1 MKYKLI
7 STILMGVL
15 AAGLYVEAAALPER
29 TDVAGHV
36 TEAGD
41 TVEIR
46 DMVKAGDTAEMK
58 DTAETGAVAGTKDI
72 AETGAAAGTK
82 DTAET
87 GAAAGTKDTAETGN
101 MAETA
106 DLTDAEGPLP
116 CMAGGIWA
124 DLRPEEDVPAV
135 QPASEGESGPE
146 TGVTGAEGD
155 GTEPGSGAEG
165 DGTEPEEAG
174 PEGSTPGSEEEP
186 ENEYADLAIA
196 DVRSYVNVRS
206 GPDTG
211 SGIVGKIGSGAV
223 AQVLET
229 VPGEDGDWF
238 RVVSGNVEGYMKA
251 EYFLYGEAAAEV
263 IDNYVTRYAVVM
275 ASRLNV
281 RQEPNVETKRIGYID
296 KGEKVEILENLGDW
310 LQIRYTDSKTG
321 YVAAE
326 YVTVAEEFVYAKT
339 LEEIAAEQAA
349 RKALE
354 QRQNVSETQA
364 AEDTAVMVTPPS
376 GEYSTNEELRAEIV
390 AYAMQFL
397 GNRYVHGGQ
406 SLETGTDCSGFT
418 SLIYAQ
424 FGYSISR
431 TPAGQLSNAG
441 KSISY
446 SEVQPGDIICYGSRR
461 CTHVA
466 LYIGDGQIIHAANSR
481 KGVVTQR
488 ADYDNILGVKN
499 LIDP

>member
-29 TDVAGHV
+29 TNVAGHV

-41 TVEIR
+41 TAEIR
-46 DMVKAGDTAEMK
+46 DTVKAGDTAEMR
-58 DTAETGAVAGTKDI
+58 
-72 AETGAAAGTK
+72 

-124 DLRPEEDVPAV
+124 DLRPEEGVPAV

-146 TGVTGAEGD
+146 TGVT
-155 GTEPGSGAEG
+155 GAEG

-364 AEDTAVMVTPPS
+364 AEDTAVTVTPPS

>member
-7 STILMGVL
+7 STVLMGVL
-15 AAGLYVEAAALPER
+15 AAGLYVEAVTAP
-29 TDVAGHV
+29 AGMA
-36 TEAGD
+36 EAGY
-41 TVEIR
+41 TAE
-46 DMVKAGDTAEMK
+46 AEDTAGANDPGEAAYTAGVN
-58 DTAETGAVAGTKDI
+58 DTGEA
-72 AETGAAAGTK
+72 GAAAGVN
-82 DTAET
+82 DTP
-87 GAAAGTKDTAETGN
+87 AAGGLSGAE
-101 MAETA
+101 

-124 DLRPEEDVPAV
+124 DLWPEETMPTDSEAASGQEADPAG
-135 QPASEGESGPE
+135 SEGIVPE
-146 TGVTGAEGD
+146 AETGAESNASESGD
-155 GTEPGSGAEG
+155 A
-165 DGTEPEEAG
+165 GTEPE
-174 PEGSTPGSEEEP
+174 S
-186 ENEYADLAIA
+186 EYADLAIA
-196 DVRSYVNVRS
+196 ANVNSFVNVRS
-206 GPDTG
+206 GPSTDST
-211 SGIVGKIGSGAV
+211 IVGKIGSGAV

-263 IDNYVTRYAVVM
+263 IDNYVTRYAVVL
-275 ASRLNV
+275 ASRLNI
-281 RQEPNVETKRIGYID
+281 RQEPDVETKRIGYID
-296 KGEKVEILENLGDW
+296 KEEKVEILENLGDW
-310 LQIRYTDSKTG
+310 LRVQYTDSKTG

-364 AEDTAVMVTPPS
+364 AEDTVITVTPPS
-376 GEYSTNEELRAEIV
+376 GNYSTNEELRAEIV

-424 FGYSISR
+424 FGYSVSR
-431 TPAGQLSNAG
+431 TPAGQLSGAG

-446 SEVQPGDIICYGSRR
+446 SEAQPGDIICYGSRR

>member
-46 DMVKAGDTAEMK
+46 DTVKAGDTAEMR
-58 DTAETGAVAGTKDI
+58 
-72 AETGAAAGTK
+72 

-124 DLRPEEDVPAV
+124 DLRPEEGVPAV

-155 GTEPGSGAEG
+155 GTEPGSGVVA
-165 DGTEPEEAG
+165 DGTESEEAG
-174 PEGSTPGSEEEP
+174 PEGSIPGPEEEP

-364 AEDTAVMVTPPS
+364 AEDTAVTVTPPS

>member
-15 AAGLYVEAAALPER
+15 AAGLYVEAAAFPER
-29 TDVAGHV
+29 TDVTGHV

-58 DTAETGAVAGTKDI
+58 DTAETGAVAGTKD
-72 AETGAAAGTK
+72 
-82 DTAET
+82 TAET

-101 MAETA
+101 MVETA

-124 DLRPEEDVPAV
+124 DLRPEEGVPAM

-146 TGVTGAEGD
+146 TGITGAEGD
-155 GTEPGSGAEG
+155 GTEPGNGVVA
-165 DGTEPEEAG
+165 DGTESEEAG
-174 PEGSTPGSEEEP
+174 PEGSIPGPEEEP
-186 ENEYADLAIA
+186 ENEYVDLAIA

-211 SGIVGKIGSGAV
+211 SDIVGKIGSGAV

-339 LEEIAAEQAA
+339 LEEIAVEQAA

-364 AEDTAVMVTPPS
+364 AEDTAVTVTPPS

-446 SEVQPGDIICYGSRR
+446 SEAQPGDIICYGSRR

>member
-7 STILMGVL
+7 STVLIGVL
-15 AAGLYVEAAALPER
+15 AAGLYAEAATAPVRMGVTGNTAGTEVNDISEDEAMVG
-29 TDVAGHV
+29 TDDMSAARAAAG
-36 TEAGD
+36 
-41 TVEIR
+41 
-46 DMVKAGDTAEMK
+46 MNDTAEN
-58 DTAETGAVAGTKDI
+58 GALSGTD
-72 AETGAAAGTK
+72 EP
-82 DTAET
+82 
-87 GAAAGTKDTAETGN
+87 
-101 MAETA
+101 A
-106 DLTDAEGPLP
+106 DPEKPLP

-124 DLRPEEDVPAV
+124 ELRPEENIPVIPAV
-135 QPASEGESGPE
+135 QAGFADENGPDADPADAEGIAPESEESG
-146 TGVTGAEGD
+146 A
-155 GTEPGSGAEG
+155 
-165 DGTEPEEAG
+165 
-174 PEGSTPGSEEEP
+174 EP
-186 ENEYADLAIA
+186 ENEYADFAIA
-196 DVRSYVNVRS
+196 DVSSYVNVRS
-206 GPDTG
+206 GPNTD
-211 SGIVGKIGSGAV
+211 SAIVGKIGSGAV

-229 VPGEDGDWF
+229 VPGENGDWF

-251 EYFLYGEAAAEV
+251 EYFLYGETAAEA
-263 IDNYVTRYAVVM
+263 IDRYVTRYAYIL

-281 RQEPNVETKRIGYID
+281 RQEPDVETNRIGYID
-296 KGEKVEILENLGDW
+296 KGEKVKILENLGDW
-310 LQIRYTDSKTG
+310 LKVQYTDSKTG
-321 YVAAE
+321 YVSAE

-339 LEEIAAEQAA
+339 LDEIAAEQAA

-364 AEDTAVMVTPPS
+364 AEDTAVTVTPPS
-376 GEYSTNEELRAEIV
+376 GNYATNEELRAEIV

-446 SEVQPGDIICYGSRR
+446 SEAQPGDIICYGSRR